1 MFELFSIWREL
12 REAGVLGT
20 RKTKVEGQQE
30 SLVMYLR
37 EGPMS
42 ESQQKNIQRLR
53 ELLGLDSEV
62 QQYQIVYGLVPQR
75 GDELTVLTGS
85 VWDIMLNIA
94 WQFEVPP
101 AHIQSGRTE
110 DTFRS
115 DHDGSNPPIEV
126 LYTEEEPYDAFV
138 AVNEH
143 GYWFYIDQRDRK
155 SKRVFSFLQ
164 LLLNLAE
171 TSTPDN
177 APVISISN

>member
-1 MFELFSIWREL
+1 M
-12 REAGVLGT
+12 
-20 RKTKVEGQQE
+20 
-30 SLVMYLR
+30 
-37 EGPMS
+37 
-42 ESQQKNIQRLR
+42 
-53 ELLGLDSEV
+53 
-62 QQYQIVYGLVPQR
+62 
-75 GDELTVLTGS
+75 
-85 VWDIMLNIA
+85 DIMLNMA

-101 AHIQSGRTE
+101 AHIQSGRTG

-126 LYTEEEPYDAFV
+126 LYTEEEPDDAFV

-143 GYWFYIDQRDRK
+143 GYWFYIDQCDRK
-155 SKRVFSFLQ
+155 SKRIFSFLQ